1 MNQAHTPVSTRSA
14 EFERIILR
22 LLAAGW
28 NFASAALLFPV
39 MTDSTT
45 RRLALSVGSVLA
57 ADAALHLYWA
67 TGATWPAADPHS
79 LSFAVL
85 DTDVPFTPPVLLPL
99 AALLLVAA
107 GIVIA
112 RSRVH
117 PQRRFAWLLQVGTVA
132 VAIGLVLRGAVGLI
146 WAIGIGVE
154 TGGPFVWLNRLV
166 YTPLCLALFA
176 ATWAVARRGRPGR
189 GWMRGFALGLS
200 LLLTGV
206 LAYLAFGY
214 RPSAQLA
221 YQPPAQAGERFVDT
235 RLARFHYVQAGS
247 GTPIVLLS
255 PGAAWTYAWHPQL
268 EALSREHTV
277 YVVDLPG
284 QGFTQL
290 HEPDFAFDLPAMTG
304 AIDTFLDAAGVQ
316 HAAFAGN
323 SWSGGWALAY
333 AQIHPQ
339 RVDRLVLLAPS
350 GLAERDPLAW
360 EALKIP
366 LLGEAATNLSSG
378 DRNLVRTSV
387 RDLFV
392 HSDLVTDEV
401 VDAMWAPGTFP
412 DNLRSMY
419 LLERGLDWRV
429 TQRALPRTRTRTL
442 IIWGERDTV
451 LPVTQAARFGALMP
465 AATVHVLP
473 QCGHALTLDCPDLVT
488 RLMEE
493 FLA

>member
-1 MNQAHTPVSTRSA
+1 MPSTPVSTHSVSSKRIVVRSPV
-14 EFERIILR
+14 
-22 LLAAGW
+22 AGW
-28 NFASAALLFPV
+28 NLAPAALLFPG

-45 RRLALSVGSVLA
+45 RRLALIVGSVLA

-85 DTDVPFTPPVLLPL
+85 NTDVPFTPPVLLPI

-107 GIVIA
+107 GVVIA

-117 PQRRFAWLLQVGTVA
+117 LERRFAGLLQVGTVA
-132 VAIGLVLRGAVGLI
+132 VAIGLALRGAAGLI

-154 TGGPFVWLNRLV
+154 TGGPFVWLNRLF

-176 ATWAVARRGRPGR
+176 ATWSVARRGRTGR
-189 GWMRGFALGLS
+189 GWLPGLTLGLS

-206 LAYLAFGY
+206 IAYLAYGY

-255 PGAAWTYAWHPQL
+255 PGAAWTYAWHPQVT
-268 EALSREHTV
+268 ALSREHTV
-277 YVVDLPG
+277 YAVDLPG

-290 HEPDFAFDLPAMTG
+290 HNRDFAFDLPAMTG
-304 AIDTFLDAAGVQ
+304 AINTFLDAVGVQ

-333 AQIHPQ
+333 AQSHPE
-339 RVDRLVLLAPS
+339 RVDSLVLLAPS

-366 LLGEAATNLSSG
+366 VLGEAATNLSSG
-378 DRNLVRTSV
+378 DRNLVQASV

-401 VDAMWAPGTFP
+401 VDAMWAPGTLP

-429 TQRALPRTRTRTL
+429 TQRALPQTRTRSL
-442 IIWGERDTV
+442 II
-451 LPVTQAARFGALMP
+451 
-465 AATVHVLP
+465 
-473 QCGHALTLDCPDLVT
+473 
-488 RLMEE
+488 
-493 FLA
+493 

>member
-1 MNQAHTPVSTRSA
+1 MIQGFSR
-14 EFERIILR
+14 
-22 LLAAGW
+22 AGW
-28 NFASAALLFPV
+28 NLAPKALLFPV
-39 MTDSTT
+39 MTDSTS
-45 RRLALSVGSVLA
+45 RRLALIVGSVLA

-85 DTDVPFTPPVLLPL
+85 NTDVPFTPPVLLPI

-117 PQRRFAWLLQVGTVA
+117 PQRRFVGLLRAGTVA
-132 VAIGLVLRGAVGLI
+132 VAIGLALRGVVGLL
-146 WAIGIGVE
+146 WAIGIGVD

-176 ATWAVARRGRPGR
+176 ATWSVARRGRPDR
-189 GWMRGFALGLS
+189 GWLRGLALGLS

-206 LAYLAFGY
+206 LAYLAYGY
-214 RPSAQLA
+214 RPVEQLA
-221 YQPPAQAGERFVDT
+221 YRPPVQAGQRFVDT
-235 RLARFHYVQAGS
+235 PVARFHYVQAGS
-247 GTPIVLLS
+247 GTPVVLLS
-255 PGAAWTYAWHPQL
+255 PGAAWTYAWHPQVT
-268 EALSREHTV
+268 ALSREHTV
-277 YVVDLPG
+277 YAVDLPG

-290 HEPDFAFDLPAMTG
+290 HERDFAFDLPAMTG
-304 AIDTFLDAAGVQ
+304 AIDAFLDAVGVQ
-316 HAAFAGN
+316 RAALAGN

-333 AQIHPQ
+333 AQIHPE
-339 RVDRLVLLAPS
+339 RVDSLVLLAPS
-350 GLAERDPLAW
+350 GLAERDPLTW

-378 DRNLVRTSV
+378 DRGPVRASV
-387 RDLFV
+387 RDLLV

-401 VDAMWAPGTFP
+401 VDAMWAPGTFR

-429 TQRALPRTRTRTL
+429 TQRALSQTRTPTL
-442 IIWGERDTV
+442 IIWGAGDTV
-451 LPVTQAARFGALMP
+451 LSVAQAARFDALMP
-465 AATVHVLP
+465 AATVHVLS
-473 QCGHALTLDCPDLVT
+473 QCGHALTLDCPDAVAG
-488 RLMEE
+488 LMER